1 MKGCV
6 FHGPGA
12 LKVEERAVAHPGPG
26 EVLVKTKAA
35 SLCYSDIRVF
45 RGEKYA
51 LPGVVLGHEVAGE
64 IEAIGRG
71 VEGIDLGQEVAVC
84 PVIACGACYFCLRGK
99 RNRCLSRRTLGYD
112 ADGGLA
118 EYVLVPKELVSLGH
132 LLKLPKGLPWDV
144 ACQVEPFAC
153 ALYSSQVCGVGPGT
167 SLTLVGAGPMGLTHL
182 LIARAIGCTTII
194 VVDPV
199 EERLAVARELG
210 ATVAIN
216 PQRHNVKEEVM
227 KLTDGLGTETA
238 IASVGNVGAI
248 NTAIEVVRKQ
258 GTVNIFGGCPPGSS
272 LALDPNR
279 VHYDELWITGTQN
292 ANPEHYQKALELL
305 SRIPQAQRLI
315 THRFSIDE
323 ATQAFDIRGQLKG
336 LKAVLEF

>member
-6 FHGPGA
+6 FYGPGV
-12 LKVEERAVAHPGPG
+12 LKVEERAVAPPGPG
-26 EVLVKTKAA
+26 EVLIKTKAA

-51 LPGVVLGHEVAGE
+51 QPGVILGHEVAGE
-64 IEAIGRG
+64 VEAIGEG
-71 VEGIDLGQEVAVC
+71 VEGIDLGQGVALC
-84 PVIACGACYFCLRGK
+84 PIIACGACYFCLRGK
-99 RNRCLSRRTLGYD
+99 RNRCLNRRTLGYD
-112 ADGGLA
+112 GDGGLA
-118 EYVLVPKELVSLGH
+118 EYVLAPRELVSLGH

-153 ALYSSQVCGVGPGT
+153 ALYSLQACGAGPGT

-182 LIARAIGCTTII
+182 LLARAMGCATII

-199 EERLAVARELG
+199 EERLAVAHELG
-210 ATVAIN
+210 ATAVIN
-216 PQRHNVKEEVM
+216 PQRQQVKEEVLR
-227 KLTDGLGTETA
+227 LTDGLGTDTSV
-238 IASVGNVGAI
+238 ASVGNVDAI
-248 NTAIEVVRKQ
+248 NTAVDVVRKQ
-258 GTVNIFGGCPPGSS
+258 GIVNIFGGCPPGSS

-279 VHYDELWITGTQN
+279 IHYDELWITGTQN
-292 ANPEHYQKALELL
+292 ANPEHYQRALEILNHM
-305 SRIPQAQRLI
+305 PQAQALI

-323 ATQAFDIRGQLKG
+323 APQAFEVRGQMAG